1 MKKSE
6 NMVLALGFLSII
18 LLIGIFHW
26 SDYLIKNDFIKENFS
41 SGNTHTVDLPL
52 TTGYSCTNKCGPQG
66 RCSRTGQ
73 QCLADIDCPGCQPY
87 SPPLKR
93 LKAVGVTG
101 ENDAGKL
108 GPQFSTFSTL
118 TTDIGTQAKIF
129 RPSNINKGSP
139 QANFGINT
147 WRSKFDIIQ
156 KLFNRRYKPKVL
168 TFMRNY
174 PYQYS
179 LSGEFL
185 NNGPLA
191 SNAYI
196 HQGVY

>member
-6 NMVLALGFLSII
+6 NIVLALGFISII
-18 LLIGIFHW
+18 LLIGIFKW
-26 SDYLIKNDFIKENFS
+26 GDYLIKNDMIKEGFS
-41 SGNTHTVDLPL
+41 FDNTHTVNLPL
-52 TTGYSCTNKCGPQG
+52 TTRYSCSNKCNPQG

-73 QCLADIDCPGCQPY
+73 QCLSDIDCPGCQPY
-87 SPPLKR
+87 SPPLSRIKTD
-93 LKAVGVTG
+93 VPG
-101 ENDAGKL
+101 ENDAGKM
-108 GPQFSTFSTL
+108 GASFPTFSTL

-129 RPSNINKGSP
+129 RTTNVHKGAP
-139 QANFGINT
+139 QPNYGINT
-147 WRSKFDIIQ
+147 WRNKFDKIE
-156 KLFNRRYKPKVL
+156 KLFDKRYKPKVL
-168 TFMRNY
+168 TFMRDY

-196 HQGVY
+196 HQ